1 MGSSFN
7 LAPEVMWQSLNWC
20 MVSSSV
26 ALNDILSRSVSEL
39 SDGSNMIIFIF
50 KLIWSLAKSKD
61 QHKLALQGNVE
72 DFLNY
77 SIYVANDEWP
87 LLLIV
92 SLNIDKI
99 FKNFPLFKMS
109 FIDTMISTQKKGIK
123 TSIIS
128 RKLRKFQK
136 V

>member
-1 MGSSFN
+1 MKQMTLIVGSSFN

-26 ALNDILSRSVSEL
+26 ALNDILSRSVTSDSEL

-87 LLLIV
+87 L
-92 SLNIDKI
+92 
-99 FKNFPLFKMS
+99 
-109 FIDTMISTQKKGIK
+109 
-123 TSIIS
+123 
-128 RKLRKFQK
+128 
-136 V
+136 